1 MTTCRG
7 CGFRHGDVAT
17 STVSDRLLDTVAELC
32 AEVADLPDAVVR
44 RRPAPTVWS
53 VLEYCCHLRDVLV
66 TQRERVVRALVE
78 DRPEFPP
85 MHRDER
91 AALTRY
97 LEEEPAWVV
106 THLRAVAE
114 MAAWTFA
121 SLGAAQW
128 TRTCV
133 YSYPEPATRDLAW
146 LGRHTVHEAVHHL
159 ADVRRILVAAGTPGS
174 TRSLDAGT

>member
-1 MTTCRG
+1 VTTCRE
-7 CGFRHGDVAT
+7 CGFPHRDVAT
-17 STVSDRLLDTVAELC
+17 STNTDRLLDTVAELC

-53 VLEYCCHLRDVLV
+53 VVEYCCHLRDVLV

-78 DRPEFPP
+78 VRPEFPP

-97 LEEEPAWVV
+97 LEEEPACVV

-121 SLGAAQW
+121 SLEAVQW
-128 TRTCV
+128 TRACV
-133 YSYPEPATRDLAW
+133 YHYPESATRDLAW

-159 ADVRRILVAAGTPGS
+159 ADVRRILAAGTPGS
-174 TRSLDAGT
+174 TRSHEAGT